1 MKNKS
6 ISDFVAASMDSV
18 LNSDQHKALF
28 KSQYKFASSSSSSSS
43 SSDVH
48 HADMCEKCSAS
59 KESCKCGKSDSSLAW
74 DSDDKHMAK
83 DKACDKCGAMDQDEC
98 YCYADDHMDSHSAK
112 SNALSASSNKT
123 AALDIAIDSLLTA
136 SAALDAVGI
145 DDASTV
151 SLKLASLIVQA
162 KKEMSAADKKKL
174 KQKLQKGKKGKKP
187 ASSSSSSSSSSKP
200 SASKSSVS
208 KSTKVSKA
216 QDMASSV
223 KNFEYTASFKFPQPQ
238 DADTLQYAEK
248 DIRAACNSLSGSIAG
263 CDVTLKLE
271 DQTIEVSLMAIRQ
284 LEDEFLQDITSHLEN
299 SAAGIKKVSS
309 WSMEKI

>member
-28 KSQYKFASSSSSSSS
+28 KSQYKFASSSS

-263 CDVTLKLE
+263 CDVKLE

-299 SAAGIKKVSS
+299 SASGIKQTSL
-309 WSMEKI
+309 WSMKKI